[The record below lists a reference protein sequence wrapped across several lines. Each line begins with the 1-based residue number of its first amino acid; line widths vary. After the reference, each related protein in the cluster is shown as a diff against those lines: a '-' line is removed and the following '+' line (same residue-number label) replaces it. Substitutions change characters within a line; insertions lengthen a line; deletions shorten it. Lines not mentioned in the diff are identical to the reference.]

1 MEYSHQLI
9 NTVSTGYERDFERKA
24 DDGKLKI
31 NSYSPYYEE
40 DGYLL
45 DTADY
50 FLTDEEKEMKFVMKV
65 TDNEYSSYGTSDKTS
80 YLVILILM
88 QNIWKKL

>member
-1 MEYSHQLI
+1 MKNCLDLTPDKEGNGVFAQLI

-65 TDNEYSSYGTSDKTS
+65 TDNGHE
-80 YLVILILM
+80 VIS
-88 QNIWKKL
+88 W